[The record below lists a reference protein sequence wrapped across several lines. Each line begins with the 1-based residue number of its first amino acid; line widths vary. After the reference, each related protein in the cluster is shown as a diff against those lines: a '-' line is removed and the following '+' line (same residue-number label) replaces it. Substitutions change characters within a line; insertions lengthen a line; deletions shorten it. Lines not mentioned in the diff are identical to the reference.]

1 MVTLLSVLLAIGLLS
16 AVALATALTFSAGLF
31 LLARLEPAVVRPE
44 AWPSRR
50 VRRGQPGH

>member
-44 AWPSRR
+44 AGHSRR
-50 VRRGQPGH
+50 FRRGQPGS

>member
-50 VRRGQPGH
+50 VRQGQPGR

>member
-1 MVTLLSVLLAIGLLS
+1 MVTLLSVLLAVGLLS
-16 AVALATALTFSAGLF
+16 AIALATALAFSAGLF

-50 VRRGQPGH
+50 VRREQPGR